1 MRIRPDFVS
10 NSSSSSFIV
19 SNEQGCAT
27 LLFQKYAEIFRNCQ
41 VSYDYDDSIS
51 IYAYTKRK
59 DHDTVRD
66 FIVSCNGSE
75 EESETFS
82 SLDEYSSL
90 ELDKVVLDENEEHFD
105 PLILSLDNFAALA
118 SRPDISKKITR
129 LYFSTASDFN
139 EAQDARLA
147 SLFKFFD
154 AIGCHPDD
162 SSSER
167 DFLRKDLDKF
177 EQTLNDYISKS
188 EKQKENQI

>member
-1 MRIRPDFVS
+1 MRIRLDFVS

-19 SNEQGCAT
+19 SNEQGYAT

-41 VSYDYDDSIS
+41 ASYDYNDSIV

-59 DHDTVRD
+59 DYNTVRD
-66 FIVSCNGSE
+66 LIVSCNDGE
-75 EESETFS
+75 VESKPFS
-82 SLDEYSSL
+82 SLNEYSSL
-90 ELDKVVLDENEEHFD
+90 ELDKAELDENEEHFE

-118 SRPDISKKITR
+118 SRPDISKKITS

-139 EAQDARLA
+139 EVQDARLA

-162 SSSER
+162 SSSEH

-177 EQTLNDYISKS
+177 EQTLNDYISKA